1 MTRPLAGRSS
11 LHRARRAFLGLVGIA
26 VVAMG
31 SLSSALASEPGPM
44 TGVRVALSGIAL
56 IAALALAARVVVAIE
71 RARRHADRDA
81 KP

>member
-11 LHRARRAFLGLVGIA
+11 LRHARRAFLGLVGIA

-56 IAALALAARVVVAIE
+56 IASLALAARVVIAIE
-71 RARRHADRDA
+71 RARRHADLDA